1 MNKHDTPLMSDVQY
15 CARCCMPE
23 TSEGTIFDEM
33 GICRAC
39 ISSEQKMHINWLDRK
54 KKLEEILDRFRESSG
69 DNYDCLVPISGGK
82 DSVFQLH
89 MLVKIYKMKPLAVTF
104 NHNWYTETGQYNLW
118 NILEKLNVDHI
129 MFTPNRGLINNIAK
143 QSLHMIGDSCWH
155 CHAGVGSFPLQAAI
169 RFKIPLIIWGESI
182 AEAGNKATYMD
193 NGGEPI
199 PFDEEYYL
207 KVSSKVRPEEMICD
221 SITSKDLYPFK
232 LPSKE
237 EVKSAGI
244 YGIHLGDYMFWDG
257 EKQVNFIKKEYGWKE
272 DYVEGTYKGYKSVEC
287 KMSGVHDHAKF
298 VKRGFGRTTDH
309 VSQDVRNG
317 LMSREEAFQLV
328 REIET
333 KQPEGLPN
341 YLNITEFSEKE
352 FYEILKSHRDNKV
365 DFSEVDEAIEKN
377 KS

>member
-1 MNKHDTPLMSDVQY
+1 
-15 CARCCMPE
+15 MPE

-39 ISSEQKMHINWLDRK
+39 TSSEQKMHINWLDRK